1 MLSKFL
7 LGATYRHLL
16 LIFFSEEL
24 AELWCGLSEDRE
36 SVLKAYRQQL
46 SVELDKLEKDVRK
59 TISSEGEVTSF
70 LRKKIQDLAK
80 SRQLQQSQ

>member
-1 MLSKFL
+1 M
-7 LGATYRHLL
+7 HV
-16 LIFFSEEL
+16 EEL
-24 AELWCGLSEDRE
+24 AELLSGMSEDRE

-46 SVELDKLEKDVRK
+46 SIELDKLEKDVKR

-70 LRKKIQDLAK
+70 LRKKIQELAK